1 MEKVRN
7 DFGDYSPTIL
17 FADDDD
23 MCLDVGALMLE
34 KLGYTV
40 LKAHDGLEAVEI
52 FEQNQDY
59 IDFVILE
66 MKMPNNGSTV
76 FYTIKQIDAEARV
89 ILVSGFV
96 ESEEIQDL
104 MKQNCNGFIE
114 KPFSMD
120 ILRYNVRKALM
131 N

>member
-1 MEKVRN
+1 MEKVRYDLEEN
-7 DFGDYSPTIL
+7 SPTIL

-23 MCLDVGALMLE
+23 MCLDVGARMLE

-40 LKAHDGLEAVEI
+40 LRAHDGLEAVEI
-52 FEQNQDY
+52 FEQNQSD
-59 IDFVILE
+59 IDLVILD

-76 FYTIKQIDAEARV
+76 FYTIKQMDAEARV

-96 ESEEIQDL
+96 ESEDIQDL

-120 ILRYNVRKALM
+120 ILRYNVSKALM